1 MSNKEALKELLE
13 EVKSRLPSF
22 ENIPVPADLD
32 KQAVAVIRLTS
43 GEHAGA
49 SIMLQSIVF
58 DGDDMMNVDYSA
70 VEKDGSKIPDPVA
83 QPIVSD
89 LVNFFL
95 ANAALADA
103 GLTEE

>member
-1 MSNKEALKELLE
+1 MSSKEALKELLE

-22 ENIPVPADLD
+22 ESIPVPADLD

-43 GEHAGA
+43 GEHAGS

-58 DGDDMMNVDYSA
+58 DGDMMNVDYSA
-70 VEKDGSKIPDPVA
+70 VEKNGAKIPDVIA